1 VGGPAAGLCNRAMSL
16 YQVQQCL
23 FDYLRAM
30 EDAPPGA
37 RPDIRTEGYDLTEAE
52 RTALTTSD
60 VGALYTMGV
69 HPVILNGYCRALGY
83 KRADYRP
90 LLAGVAPEPRRTRW
104 QTS

>member
-1 VGGPAAGLCNRAMSL
+1 MTL

-30 EDAPPGA
+30 ENAPPGTK
-37 RPDIRTEGYDLTEAE
+37 PDISIAGYDLTDDEGA
-52 RTALTTSD
+52 ALVNGD
-60 VGALYTMGV
+60 VGAFYNMGV
-69 HPVILNGYCRALGY
+69 HPVIINGYCRAMGY

>member
-1 VGGPAAGLCNRAMSL
+1 MSL

-30 EDAPPGA
+30 EDAPPG
-37 RPDIRTEGYDLTEAE
+37 RKPDITTTGYDLTESE
-52 RTALTTSD
+52 RHALTTGD
-60 VGALYTMGV
+60 VGAFYTMGV
-69 HPVILNGYCRALGY
+69 HPVMINGYCRAMGY
-83 KRADYRP
+83 KRADYRT